1 MIRLLKVFEFVW
13 IGVSVLSVLKV
24 IDLWGSQ
31 DETERTLFWI
41 FAGFSVLGVFMFFFR
56 RRMRRKMEARKQDQS
71 A

>member
-24 IDLWGSQ
+24 IDLWGTQ

-41 FAGFSVLGVFMFFFR
+41 FAGF
-56 RRMRRKMEARKQDQS
+56 
-71 A
+71 

>member
-24 IDLWGSQ
+24 IDLWGTQ
-31 DETERTLFWI
+31 DETECTLFWI

>member
-24 IDLWGSQ
+24 IDLWGTQ
-31 DETERTLFWI
+31 DETERNLFWS